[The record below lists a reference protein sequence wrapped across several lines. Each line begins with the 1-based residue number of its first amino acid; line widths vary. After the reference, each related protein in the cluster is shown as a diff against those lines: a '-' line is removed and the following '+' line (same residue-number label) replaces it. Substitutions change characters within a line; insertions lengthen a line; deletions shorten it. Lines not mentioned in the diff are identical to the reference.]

1 MQSSSHGSVGVL
13 PGEQVVHIGEYRLDR
28 VSDERTGVGMVV
40 GALDIYGVI
49 FFVLLERWGGGG
61 AVGVS
66 ERRRWGWRGG
76 GQFIERRGS
85 AWVQGQQAVVGL
97 GGIAAELGVCI
108 WGEGGAVV
116 RACA

>member
-1 MQSSSHGSVGVL
+1 MLVQSSSHGSVGVL
-13 PGEQVVHIGEYRLDR
+13 PGEQVVHSREDRLNR
-28 VSDERTGVGMVV
+28 AGDERAGVEMVV

-76 GQFIERRGS
+76 DQFIERRGRRGCRGS
-85 AWVQGQQAVVGL
+85 KQSLGL
-97 GGIAAELGVCI
+97 GESLQSSECVYGAR
-108 WGEGGAVV
+108 EG
-116 RACA
+116 R

>member
-1 MQSSSHGSVGVL
+1 MLVQSSSHGSVGVL
-13 PGEQVVHIGEYRLDR
+13 PGEQVVHSGEYRLDR

-66 ERRRWGWRGG
+66 ERRWWGWRGG
-76 GQFIERRGS
+76 DQFIERRGRRGCRGS
-85 AWVQGQQAVVGL
+85 KQSLGL
-97 GGIAAELGVCI
+97 GESLQSSECVYGAR
-108 WGEGGAVV
+108 EG
-116 RACA
+116 R

>member
-1 MQSSSHGSVGVL
+1 MCLCVLVQSSSHGSVGVL
-13 PGEQVVHIGEYRLDR
+13 PGEQVVHSGEYRLDR

-76 GQFIERRGS
+76 DQLIERRGRRGCRGS
-85 AWVQGQQAVVGL
+85 KQSLGL
-97 GGIAAELGVCI
+97 GESLQSSECVYGAR
-108 WGEGGAVV
+108 EG
-116 RACA
+116 R